1 MPLPR
6 AYIKF
11 SICHSLFHIDMK
23 KLCPLAGGEGGGY
36 PMITIMSR
44 SVLPSRCP
52 QHLITALITAAAS
65 PGHPG
70 HGHPNILGHAPIF
83 PSQAPLPGSSSR
95 PPAARMQNICQH
107 TPPPAAAA
115 AAAAADGSQTQR
127 RGQLQFAV
135 TRKNGP
141 CKIDTNTLSHNMDR
155 KYTTNQTVKY
165 WHYF

>member
-23 KLCPLAGGEGGGY
+23 KLCLLAGGEGGGY

-52 QHLITALITAAAS
+52 QHLITVLITAAAW
-65 PGHPG
+65 PGQLG
-70 HGHPNILGHAPIF
+70 YDNNPNILGHAPIF

-95 PPAARMQNICQH
+95 PPAGPHAKYLPTHAATSCCCCRCRWEPDAAPGTFTVCSH
-107 TPPPAAAA
+107 T
-115 AAAAADGSQTQR
+115 
-127 RGQLQFAV
+127 
-135 TRKNGP
+135 
-141 CKIDTNTLSHNMDR
+141 
-155 KYTTNQTVKY
+155 
-165 WHYF
+165 

>member
-23 KLCPLAGGEGGGY
+23 KLCLLAGGEGGGY

-70 HGHPNILGHAPIF
+70 LVIPIF
-83 PSQAPLPGSSSR
+83 WDTLPYSHPRLRSQAP
-95 PPAARMQNICQH
+95 
-107 TPPPAAAA
+107 AAAP
-115 AAAAADGSQTQR
+115 Q
-127 RGQLQFAV
+127 QLA
-135 TRKNGP
+135 
-141 CKIDTNTLSHNMDR
+141 CKISANTRRHQLLLLLLQMGARHSARDSYSLQSHVKMARAKLRPIHFRTTWIENTH
-155 KYTTNQTVKY
+155 TTNQTVKY

>member
-1 MPLPR
+1 
-6 AYIKF
+6 
-11 SICHSLFHIDMK
+11 MK
-23 KLCPLAGGEGGGY
+23 KFGLLAGGEGGGY

-52 QHLITALITAAAS
+52 QHLITVLITAAAW
-65 PGHPG
+65 PGQLG
-70 HGHPNILGHAPIF
+70 YDNNPNILGHAPIF

-115 AAAAADGSQTQR
+115 ADGSQTQR
-127 RGQLQFAV
+127 WGQLQFAV